1 MKILTKSLIVVGA
14 ATVMGAAA
22 FASVSQ
28 AERGWMGKHGGFGG
42 PIRMLEQFDADGD
55 GRLTQAEIDT
65 ARTER
70 FAKYDANN
78 DSALS
83 LEEFSGLFQ
92 EVSRPM
98 MVRAYQKLD
107 PNGDAS
113 VTADEFDR
121 PFANVVERHDRD
133 GDGALSPSDMKRG
146 HHRSWKHES
155 DDSEDDN

>member
-1 MKILTKSLIVVGA
+1 
-14 ATVMGAAA
+14 
-22 FASVSQ
+22 
-28 AERGWMGKHGGFGG
+28 
-42 PIRMLEQFDADGD
+42 MLRQFDADGD

-70 FAKYDANN
+70 FAKYDGNG
-78 DSALS
+78 DGALS

-121 PFANVVERHDRD
+121 PFSNLVERHDRD

-146 HHRSWKHES
+146 HHRRHYEHGDD
-155 DDSEDDN
+155 DDS

>member
-1 MKILTKSLIVVGA
+1 MKISTRTLIVVGA
-14 ATVMGAAA
+14 ATVIGAAA
-22 FASVSQ
+22 FAGVSQ
-28 AERGWMGKHGGFGG
+28 ADRGWGGKFGGFGG
-42 PIRMLEQFDADGD
+42 PMRVLEQFDADGD

-78 DSALS
+78 DGALS

-113 VTADEFDR
+113 VTAEEFDR

-133 GDGALSPSDMKRG
+133 GDGALSPKDIKRG
-146 HHRSWKHES
+146 HHRSWKHDHDEDEDES
-155 DDSEDDN
+155 